1 MKKPK
6 KKYDS
11 LQQENDRLTWENKQ
25 LKSNIDDALNVICS
39 CVCETESEAINFL
52 MDSRKK

>member
-11 LQQENDRLTWENKQ
+11 LEREIDRLTWENKQ
-25 LKSNIDDALNVICS
+25 LKSNVDEALNVICS
-39 CVCETESEAINFL
+39 CVCETENEAINFL